1 MKSTRISILD
11 ISTLQNRI
19 GSKQMFDLSLYVNY
33 GMILHLDTLPYISK
47 NIIDILLSQNS
58 IFKKCL
64 ILDLDDTLWGGI
76 IGDDGI
82 ENIQLG
88 NLGIGKAFVDFQRW
102 VKKLKERG
110 VIICICSKNDDN
122 VAKNVFINHP
132 DMVLSLDDISVFVAN
147 WNSKVD
153 NIKNIQK
160 VLNIGFDSIVFIDD
174 NPYERNL
181 VRDNIPDITVPE
193 IPEDPSNYLPFLYEE
208 NLFETNNISNLDK
221 DRTKLY
227 QTEYERV
234 KSKSKFTDLS
244 DYMTNLEM
252 ESKVEFLTKFNIPR
266 VSQLSQRSNQF
277 NLFVI

>member
-1 MKSTRISILD
+1 M
-11 ISTLQNRI
+11 
-19 GSKQMFDLSLYVNY
+19 
-33 GMILHLDTLPYISK
+33 
-47 NIIDILLSQNS
+47 
-58 IFKKCL
+58 
-64 ILDLDDTLWGGI
+64 
-76 IGDDGI
+76 
-82 ENIQLG
+82 
-88 NLGIGKAFVDFQRW
+88 
-102 VKKLKERG
+102 
-110 VIICICSKNDDN
+110 
-122 VAKNVFINHP
+122 AKNVFINHP

-266 VSQLSQRSNQF
+266 VSQLSHYT
-277 NLFVI
+277 LFRRRFIRDNEI